1 MATVSG
7 TTRHWAKTAHFLG
20 LSAWERVSYVS
31 KIYRNAMP
39 KILLGQL
46 LLFGLGVWINTS
58 GHKEL
63 NVILMLLSMATW
75 AFLVFHPKP
84 LVVIFLLG
92 GIGGLPDAEI
102 EKIIK
107 SFDLPNFQLKDVLR
121 SGNELV
127 RKYVRILSHMALFWV
142 AVFATLAMFQLENGW
157 AAFGGIAFLAGT
169 GLWSIVYNAPA
180 RLYRFATGMILA
192 IGLIGFVVVAYRY
205 AHPQDLTTA
214 RIERVLMEKADAGKN
229 ARAEELLARAEQG
242 EKLSF
247 NEYEELSAL
256 QQEREEHRVVGQ
268 AENAWFDTVGGRTV
282 TKVVDVD
289 SFDTQLICG
298 IRPGERDVTIPYQ
311 QIRLNE
317 GDYSLSGVVVINGTP
332 LETAKFKGP
341 SNALVRVNDSGCV
354 ELSFNLTAQVR
365 AMRIQPQRLNMTFE

>member
-7 TTRHWAKTAHFLG
+7 TTRYWGKTAYFLG
-20 LSAWERVSYVS
+20 LSALKQVEHIS

-46 LLFGLGVWINTS
+46 LLFGLGVWINTG

-63 NVILMLLSMATW
+63 NVILMLLSMVTW

-84 LVVIFLLG
+84 LLVIFLLG
-92 GIGGLPDAEI
+92 GIRGLPDAEI

-107 SFDLPNFQLKDVLR
+107 SFDLPNFQLGDVFR

-127 RKYVRILSHMALFWV
+127 GKYVRILSHMALFWV
-142 AVFATLAMFQLENGW
+142 AAFATLAMFQLENGW
-157 AAFGGIAFLAGT
+157 AAFGGLAFLAGT
-169 GLWSIVYNAPA
+169 GLWSIIYRAPA
-180 RLYRFATGMILA
+180 RLYRLATGMILTV
-192 IGLIGFVVVAYRY
+192 GLIGFVVVAYRY

-214 RIERVLMEKADAGKN
+214 RIERALMVRTDEVKN

-247 NEYEELSAL
+247 AEYEELSAL
-256 QQEREEHRVVGQ
+256 QKEREDHRVIGQ
-268 AENAWFDTVGGRTV
+268 AENVLYDTIGGRTT
-282 TKVVDVD
+282 TKVVDVT
-289 SFDTQLICG
+289 SFDAQLVCG

-317 GDYSLSGVVVINGTP
+317 GDYTLSGVVVINGTP
-332 LETAKFKGP
+332 VETAKFKG
-341 SNALVRVNDSGCV
+341 SSQASVRVNDSGCV
-354 ELSFNLTAQVR
+354 ELSFNLTAAVR
-365 AMRIQPQRLNMTFE
+365 AMHIQPQRLNMTFE

>member
-229 ARAEELLARAEQG
+229 ARAEELLARDEQG
-242 EKLSF
+242 EKHSI
-247 NEYEELSAL
+247 NEY
-256 QQEREEHRVVGQ
+256 
-268 AENAWFDTVGGRTV
+268 
-282 TKVVDVD
+282 
-289 SFDTQLICG
+289 
-298 IRPGERDVTIPYQ
+298 
-311 QIRLNE
+311 
-317 GDYSLSGVVVINGTP
+317 
-332 LETAKFKGP
+332 
-341 SNALVRVNDSGCV
+341 
-354 ELSFNLTAQVR
+354 
-365 AMRIQPQRLNMTFE
+365 